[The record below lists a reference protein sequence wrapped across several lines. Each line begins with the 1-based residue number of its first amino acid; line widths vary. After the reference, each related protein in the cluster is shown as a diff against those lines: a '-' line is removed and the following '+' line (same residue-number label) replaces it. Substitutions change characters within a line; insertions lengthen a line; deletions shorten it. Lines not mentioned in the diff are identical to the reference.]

1 VIVVKYEKPEVVF
14 LGSALNAVKISEK
27 DQAGVKDSS
36 LGEDS
41 TADAHAAEG

>member
-1 VIVVKYEKPEVVF
+1 MKYEKPEIVS

-36 LGEDS
+36 LGENY
-41 TADAHAAEG
+41 TADAYEADE